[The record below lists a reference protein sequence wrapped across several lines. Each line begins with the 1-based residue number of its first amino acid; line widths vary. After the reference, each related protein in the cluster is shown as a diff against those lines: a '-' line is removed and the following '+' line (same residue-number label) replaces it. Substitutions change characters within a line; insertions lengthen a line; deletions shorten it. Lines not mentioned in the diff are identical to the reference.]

1 MTRGTNHK
9 KPSAPYYTLDLHGYR
24 KEDAIERLTRYF
36 DQIRNPPV
44 GSSANKHS
52 TNEVFATVITGS
64 GKHSHDGP
72 VLRQAVQSTLTKRQM
87 KFRSN
92 KGNGSFTVDVFSG
105 IDLYAAP
112 LQRADTK
119 IQIRSRPSDS
129 VNLISRPP
137 PSSELQG
144 RSINLN
150 DEIDI
155 NIQSSSL
162 SSAIAYSSDPLPSEV
177 ANEEKIIQEI
187 KNRSLE
193 EASMRTSQLM
203 RQDAELQKAMDLSL
217 KREEDMERKIQF
229 EQEQL
234 EQVLE
239 ESKTFGEEAGRKEEM
254 LLKQVLEESKQA
266 EEQFRIEEERMIR
279 KALEESK
286 TYSTV
291 ASEESS
297 IKEVIELSKRCM
309 TLGDD
314 VDHGNDTPC
323 RGDAQS
329 SGLSYEQQ
337 IEKVIQ
343 QSLYYS

>member
-1 MTRGTNHK
+1 
-9 KPSAPYYTLDLHGYR
+9 
-24 KEDAIERLTRYF
+24 
-36 DQIRNPPV
+36 
-44 GSSANKHS
+44 
-52 TNEVFATVITGS
+52 
-64 GKHSHDGP
+64 
-72 VLRQAVQSTLTKRQM
+72 M
-87 KFRSN
+87 KFTSN

-129 VNLISRPP
+129 INLISRPP
-137 PSSELQG
+137 PSSELQ
-144 RSINLN
+144 SQSSHSN

-155 NIQSSSL
+155 HIQSSS

-177 ANEEKIIQEI
+177 AKEEKIIQEI

-193 EASMRTSQLM
+193 EASMRTSQRM

-217 KREEDMERKIQF
+217 KREEDMERKMQF

-239 ESKTFGEEAGRKEEM
+239 ESKTFGEEVDREEEM
-254 LLKQVLEESKQA
+254 MLKQVLEESKQA

-286 TYSTV
+286 KHSTV
-291 ASEESS
+291 ESEESS

-309 TLGDD
+309 TLGGD
-314 VDHGNDTPC
+314 VDRGNDTPR

-329 SGLSYEQQ
+329 RGLSYEQQ